1 MVPVSG
7 STELREFGAIVGVD
21 SVVIGNISVV
31 EGDFAVAD
39 SVDTCCDY
47 AAIEG
52 TPFPGVLGIV
62 ADADRTALEASME
75 VAPQIEPRLEVVVG
89 TVDAEDAV
97 E

>member
-7 STELREFGAIVGVD
+7 STELGEFGAIVGVD
-21 SVVIGNISVV
+21 SVIGNISVV
-31 EGDFAVAD
+31 AGDLAVAD

-62 ADADRTALEASME
+62 ADADRTALEASTE